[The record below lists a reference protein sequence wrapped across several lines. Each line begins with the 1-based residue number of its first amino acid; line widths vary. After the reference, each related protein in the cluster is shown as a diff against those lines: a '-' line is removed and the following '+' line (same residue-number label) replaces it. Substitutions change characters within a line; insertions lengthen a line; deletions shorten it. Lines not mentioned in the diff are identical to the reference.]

1 MKRPVLFGMLALLAL
16 TTRGIPAAEPRWTMI
31 ADRSMTVMGDQ
42 SADTLREIATQIQ
55 QFRAVV
61 GGLIPNADRPL
72 PLPTVVFVFGARKSL
87 EPYVPVKNGRP
98 ASVAGLFVQWP
109 DANHILLSLDSFAE
123 SAAVVYHEYTHLL
136 LANAVRTLPVWLNEG
151 LAEYYSSYSLA
162 GDRRSAVIGRP
173 LPWRVGLLRE
183 RYMPLRE
190 LIAVDSSAALHDES
204 MRRTIFY
211 AEAWALTHYLLTEFP
226 NGAAAINVYAAAI
239 AGGVEPAD
247 AFTQA
252 FGETPNAFDKQLQT
266 YIRHPA
272 FVATR
277 FTFTGRLAVATP
289 AQPRPVSPG
298 EMAGWL
304 GDLQRRVGR
313 DAEAAPRIEDAAAK
327 EPDVPICQVA
337 LGLLRLSQNR
347 RQEAIDT
354 LNRAESLG
362 RDNFTTQFVRG
373 VALLRADEGASDANT
388 ESAARAL
395 AGAVAL
401 NPDSSEAHAW
411 LAYAQMQSSATLP
424 QARASIERAIEL
436 SPGRLDY
443 RLRYADIRI
452 LQGQPNEVRAL
463 LTAISSI
470 KTDPAMAARARTR
483 IDAML
488 ASARHASER
497 AATESPVDASADSRS
512 GAPAGPRSESRA
524 IATPSIDP
532 TPSAPDPRVRL
543 RLRHQQDGEQRA
555 FGLLT
560 HVNCS
565 PNEVQFHVRAQD
577 VDLVA
582 TARRM
587 EDVELIQYLDG
598 NDFVLACNARVPPY
612 PVFLTWRPATAS
624 AASHVGTAVAVE
636 FVPKNYVPQ

>member
-1 MKRPVLFGMLALLAL
+1 MKRPVLFGVLALLAL
-16 TTRGIPAAEPRWTMI
+16 TARGIPAAEPRWTMI

-55 QFRAVV
+55 QFHAVV

-87 EPYVPVKNGRP
+87 EPYVPIKNGRP

-109 DANHILLSLDSFAE
+109 DANHILLSLDSFEE
-123 SAAVVYHEYTHLL
+123 SSAVVYHEYTHLL

-151 LAEYYSSYSLA
+151 LAEYYSSYSVA

-173 LPWRVGLLRE
+173 LPWRIGLLRE

-226 NGAAAINVYAAAI
+226 NGAAAINKYAAAI
-239 AGGVEPAD
+239 AGGAEPAD
-247 AFTQA
+247 AFMQA

-277 FTFTGRLAVATP
+277 FTFAERLPVAAP
-289 AQPRPVSPG
+289 AQPRPVSAG
-298 EMAGWL
+298 ERAGWL

-313 DAEAAPRIEDAAAK
+313 DAEAAQRIEDAAAK

-337 LGLLRLSQNR
+337 LGLLRLSQSR
-347 RQEAIDT
+347 RQEAIDA

-362 RDNFTTQFVRG
+362 RDNFMTQFVRG
-373 VALLRADEGASDANT
+373 VALLRADEGASDETT

-395 AGAVAL
+395 ARAVAL

-452 LQGQPNEVRAL
+452 LQGQPNEVRGL
-463 LTAISSI
+463 LTAISAI

-488 ASARHASER
+488 ASARRASDR
-497 AATESPVDASADSRS
+497 AAESRS
-512 GAPAGPRSESRA
+512 IS
-524 IATPSIDP
+524 TPGIDA
-532 TPSAPDPRVRL
+532 TPSAPDPSVRL
-543 RLRHQQDGEQRA
+543 QLRRQRDGEQRA

-560 HVNCS
+560 HVDCS
-565 PNEVQFHVRAQD
+565 STDVQFHVHAQD
-577 VDLVA
+577 RDLVA

-587 EDVELIQYLDG
+587 EDVELIQYLDMK
-598 NDFVLACNARVPPY
+598 DFVLACNARIAPY
-612 PVFLTWRPATAS
+612 PVLLTWRPATAS
-624 AASHVGTAVAVE
+624 TTSGVGTAVAVE
-636 FVPKNYVPQ
+636 FVPKNYVPP